1 MRLSLAP
8 GILIIALVGAAH
20 AYAAERPS
28 FDCAKAATATERT
41 ICANDR
47 LARLDRSLATAYRRL
62 GAELAVTG
70 EVFANEQT
78 AFLKQR
84 DACGA
89 DVACLV
95 RNMEE
100 RRAALALERQSKAG
114 PEEAFV
120 GRYRSS
126 YGRIILRRTLNRD
139 YEMTGQTSDPKGRW
153 TCDISGKIKSV
164 ETGTATVEAGEDD
177 NFAAAVSENQAGR
190 AHRHRG
196 RNTSPR
202 RLHLRRQ
209 RIGRGRVPSH
219 RAPQLIAGRPFNPT
233 GRASE

>member
-1 MRLSLAP
+1 MRLSLTP
-8 GILIIALVGAAH
+8 GILTVALVGAMH
-20 AYAAERPS
+20 ARAAERPS
-28 FDCAKAATATERT
+28 FDCAKASTATERT

-47 LARLDRSLATAYRRL
+47 LARLDRSLATVYRQL
-62 GAELAVTG
+62 KGELAVIG

-95 RNMEE
+95 RHMEE

-126 YGRIILRRTLNRD
+126 YGWIILRRTLDRD
-139 YEMTGQTSDPKGRW
+139 YEMTGQTSDPNGRW
-153 TCDISGKIKSV
+153 TCDISGKVKSV
-164 ETGTATVEAGEDD
+164 EAGTATVEAGEDD
-177 NFAAAVSENQAGR
+177 DSRPLYLKVRRDVLNVTEDE
-190 AHRHRG
+190 
-196 RNTSPR
+196 TR
-202 RLHLRRQ
+202 RLAGYTCGANGSVEGAYRRTE
-209 RIGRGRVPSH
+209 R
-219 RAPQLIAGRPFNPT
+219 LN
-233 GRASE
+233 

>member
-177 NFAAAVSENQAGR
+177 DSRPLYLKIRRDALIVTEDE
-190 AHRHRG
+190 
-196 RNTSPR
+196 TR
-202 RLHLRRQ
+202 RLAGYTCGANGSVEGAYRRTEHL
-209 RIGRGRVPSH
+209 
-219 RAPQLIAGRPFNPT
+219 N
-233 GRASE
+233 

>member
-1 MRLSLAP
+1 MRLSLTL
-8 GILIIALVGAAH
+8 GIVIIAWVGAMHAH
-20 AYAAERPS
+20 AAERPS
-28 FDCAKAATATERT
+28 FDCARAATATERT

-47 LARLDRSLATAYRRL
+47 LARLDRSLATAYRQL
-62 GAELAVTG
+62 KTELAVTG

-95 RNMEE
+95 RQMEE
-100 RRAALALERQSKAG
+100 RRAALALERQSKAA

-126 YGRIILRRTLNRD
+126 NGWIILRRTLGRD
-139 YEMTGQTSDPKGRW
+139 YEMTGQASDPKGRW

-164 ETGTATVEAGEDD
+164 EAGTATVEAGEDD
-177 NFAAAVSENQAGR
+177 DSRPLYLKIRRDVLTVTEDE
-190 AHRHRG
+190 
-196 RNTSPR
+196 TR
-202 RLHLRRQ
+202 RLAGYTCGANGSVEGAYRRTE
-209 RIGRGRVPSH
+209 H
-219 RAPQLIAGRPFNPT
+219 N
-233 GRASE
+233 